1 MTQKKKHVALPTP
14 LIPEKLGRQTRVWI
28 AGAWQVIDAPFGSV
42 KASEAFCTLLL
53 GESRPLPPKG
63 KRTPKYGCHKARGLA
78 RVRIDGEDIYLGEH
92 GSQESLDEYRRLAL
106 EWLQINQL
114 APQQRSLQVD
124 ELVLRYLEHADRYY
138 VKNGKPTSEPNNIRV
153 AARHLIRLYGS
164 TYVRDF
170 GPKALCSVRESFIA
184 SGYVRTSTNRMVG
197 RLKRLFKWGV
207 GQEIV
212 PVNVFQSLQAVTGLR
227 RGRSDA
233 VEAEPVK
240 PAPKKSV
247 KAIKPYVSRQVW
259 AMIQLQLLT
268 GMRPGEVR
276 TMRGRDIQM
285 TGDVWEYRPKT
296 HKTEHHGKSRLIFI
310 GPKAQ
315 KVLQEFIKPNQY
327 AYLFSPKEA
336 RKEHLAKRKASR
348 KTPMTPSQ
356 KARKNKSNPKRQ
368 PGEQFT
374 STSYCRAITVACK
387 KADVPAWSPGQLRHN
402 AATTIRGAADIDTA
416 RTVLGHGAMQ
426 VTEVY
431 AERDEQTAR
440 EIIARIG

>member
-78 RVRIDGEDIYLGEH
+78 RVRIDGEDIYLGDH
-92 GSQESLDEYRRLAL
+92 GSPESLDEYRRLVL
-106 EWLQINQL
+106 VWLQTNQL
-114 APQQRSLQVD
+114 APQQRALQVD

-138 VKNGKPTSEPNNIRV
+138 VKNGKPTNEPHNIRM
-153 AARHLIRLYGS
+153 AAKNLVRLYGV
-164 TYVRDF
+164 TFVRDF

-184 SGYVRTSTNRMVG
+184 SGYVRTSINRMVG
-197 RLKRLFKWGV
+197 RLKRIFKWGV
-207 GQEIV
+207 GEEIV
-212 PVNVFQSLQAVTGLR
+212 PVNVFHSLQAVAGLR

-233 VEAEPVK
+233 AESEPVK
-240 PAPKKSV
+240 PAPKASV
-247 KAIKPYVSRQVW
+247 TAIKSHVSRQVW
-259 AMIQLQLLT
+259 AMVQLQLLT
-268 GMRPGEVR
+268 GMRPDEVL
-276 TMRGRDIQM
+276 TMRGRDIKM
-285 TGDVWEYRPKT
+285 AEKVWEYAPES
-296 HKTEHHGKSRLIFI
+296 HKTEHHGKKRLVFV

-315 KVLQEFIKPNQY
+315 AVVQEFLKTDLN
-327 AYLFSPKEA
+327 AYLFSPSDAKAEF
-336 RKEHLAKRKASR
+336 HAKRKAAR
-348 KTPMTPSQ
+348 KTPTTPSQ
-356 KARKNKSNPKRQ
+356 RSRKPLANPNRR
-368 PGEQFT
+368 PGERYT
-374 STSYCRAITVACK
+374 VKSYRRAIVAACK
-387 KADVPAWSPGQLRHN
+387 KADVPQWSPGQLRHN